1 MAKKEE
7 NENLEELKTEETTPK
22 KSSGGLGLIP
32 ILGIVFGSLLILILA
47 TRFLFLPYIVENLGG
62 NKKDTTEAKK
72 EESKTETKGP
82 FAGVDKKLIKFI
94 ETGRITTNPLNSDQ
108 FVVVNLGLRFYA
120 LNENAIKEFMG
131 EAKEGSSLPP
141 DFMAQIR
148 GKINQILG
156 SLTVAELQQRRNQLA
171 NEFKDSLKTI
181 FSNHELTLGEV
192 YLQEFIIQ

>member
-22 KSSGGLGLIP
+22 KSSGGLGLVP

-62 NKKDTTEAKK
+62 NKNDTSETKK
-72 EESKTETKGP
+72 EEIKTATKGP
-82 FAGVDKKLIKFI
+82 FAGVEKQLIKFI

-120 LNENAIKEFMG
+120 QNENVLKEIFG
-131 EAKEGSSLPP
+131 ESKEGATLPP

-148 GKINQILG
+148 GKINQMLG
-156 SLTVAELQQRRNQLA
+156 SLTVTELQQRRNQFA

-181 FSNHELTLGEV
+181 FANYELVLGEV
-192 YLQEFIIQ
+192 FLQEFIIQ